1 MSKDMIFFNSI
12 LVLILMFVIYNVI
25 FNFGDA
31 KFSFLNLLRHR
42 RRTISTLSA
51 IILGGCAIFLY
62 GGFINYSF
70 WILKE
75 QTIRTNIGHVQIYNR
90 TYFETANKNKSLIS
104 DYATLKNKILH
115 NADFSN
121 EISTIA
127 GQLEFTGII
136 SHYESETSNYFS
148 AQGVEP
154 LPALKLGAFDKI
166 VFGSDLSR
174 VKHNEV
180 TIGRGLAKT
189 LDSHYGDW
197 LDVMAVNIAGG
208 QGLSLSNYAASLNQE

>member
-75 QTIRTNIGHVQIYNR
+75 QTIRTN
-90 TYFETANKNKSLIS
+90 
-104 DYATLKNKILH
+104 
-115 NADFSN
+115 
-121 EISTIA
+121 
-127 GQLEFTGII
+127 
-136 SHYESETSNYFS
+136 
-148 AQGVEP
+148 
-154 LPALKLGAFDKI
+154 
-166 VFGSDLSR
+166 
-174 VKHNEV
+174 
-180 TIGRGLAKT
+180 
-189 LDSHYGDW
+189 
-197 LDVMAVNIAGG
+197 
-208 QGLSLSNYAASLNQE
+208 